1 MNTTKEQEEL
11 KTNEQKVQEL
21 KKLIT
26 KNVSEILVACNALGV
41 TDEEALANT
50 PRRVAKAFVDEFL
63 CGYTE
68 NPEEILRPVFEA
80 KYDELVIVKNIEFWS
95 LCQHHLL
102 PFYGE
107 AFIGYIPTGKVV
119 GLSKLARLVHCF
131 SRRLQLQETLT
142 QQIADAIQETL
153 QPLGAGVIIEATHS
167 CMSARG
173 VKASGAKTVTSVLT
187 GVLRDNT
194 NQARREFLSLIR
206 E

>member
-1 MNTTKEQEEL
+1 L
-11 KTNEQKVQEL
+11 KTNKQKVQEL
-21 KKLIT
+21 KQLVT
-26 KNVSEILVACNALGV
+26 KNVNEILEACNILGPI
-41 TDEEALANT
+41 DEEVLTNT
-50 PRRVAKAFVDEFL
+50 PRRVAHAFVDELL

-80 KYDELVIVKNIEFWS
+80 KYDELVVVRDIEFWS

-102 PFYGE
+102 PFYGK
-107 AFIGYIPTGKVV
+107 AHIGYIPTGKVV

-142 QQIADAIQETL
+142 QQIADAIQGTL
-153 QPLGAGVIIEATHS
+153 HPLGAGVIIEATHS

-173 VKASGAKTVTSVLT
+173 IKASEAKTVTSALT
-187 GVLRDNT
+187 GVLLDNT

>member
-1 MNTTKEQEEL
+1 LSIMNER
-11 KTNEQKVQEL
+11 KVQEL
-21 KKLIT
+21 KQLVT
-26 KNVSEILVACNALGV
+26 TRVSEILEACDTLGPI
-41 TDEEALANT
+41 DEEVLVNT
-50 PRRVAKAFVDEFL
+50 PRRVANAFVEEFL

-68 NPEEILRPVFEA
+68 NPEEILHPVFKA
-80 KYDELVIVKNIEFWS
+80 KYDELVIVKDIEFWS

-102 PFYGE
+102 PFHGHVH
-107 AFIGYIPTGKVV
+107 IGYVPVGKVV

-153 QPLGAGVIIEATHS
+153 QPLGVGVVIEATHT
-167 CMSARG
+167 CMCARG
-173 VKASGAKTVTSVLT
+173 VKASGAKTVTSALT
-187 GVLRDNT
+187 GVLRENT